1 MYVGEQFIRTFE
13 LVQNNFY
20 MTTSEL
26 PEIKFLGSKDFE
38 EMDIPPI
45 IYKYRDWENKSHRQI
60 LKKREIYFAQPNSF
74 EDPLDCHIPRRFD
87 LLTDDDIL
95 DKYRRDL
102 KKENPNLDGEEIE
115 AIAKEWFDKGFLR
128 DEKRI
133 QEMQDFFWQ
142 DFNKRYGICCLTPV
156 PDSKEMWDK
165 YSNHLK
171 GFCVG
176 FHSLILFKDKQ
187 HVGGG
192 GPVSYFQELPT
203 LIPFKEEPMVELQ
216 RQIYS
221 KEEKWSF
228 EKEYRLSKIKIKNR
242 SAKIPKEAYAEVII
256 GSEIQK
262 NYKKDIIRIVTNR
275 LPDVKLKE
283 TYIIDGV
290 IKIRKI
296 N

>member
-1 MYVGEQFIRTFE
+1 M
-13 LVQNNFY
+13 
-20 MTTSEL
+20 
-26 PEIKFLGSKDFE
+26 
-38 EMDIPPI
+38 
-45 IYKYRDWENKSHRQI
+45 
-60 LKKREIYFAQPNSF
+60 
-74 EDPLDCHIPRRFD
+74 
-87 LLTDDDIL
+87 
-95 DKYRRDL
+95 
-102 KKENPNLDGEEIE
+102 
-115 AIAKEWFDKGFLR
+115 
-128 DEKRI
+128 
-133 QEMQDFFWQ
+133 
-142 DFNKRYGICCLTPV
+142 
-156 PDSKEMWDK
+156 
-165 YSNHLK
+165 
-171 GFCVG
+171 G